1 MWLWG
6 NPHHKNLKEWN
17 ASWGIWIPTHSWP
30 TLCSLSSCS
39 TSHTTLL
46 RHQKLKNSSFMLLQ
60 LKSWLVSFFFCY
72 YYFFKSS
79 SQLLGQPHIA
89 LPYQF
94 PLTLLSASEW
104 LMLVRQLTLCESMF
118 SQEAKEVFPHVHGI
132 MSLFISKPSGFLPY
146 PDTKLKSVSVLTS
159 TLIWLSITTTE
170 ILYLPTAHT
179 CSPSSGVFVFCFPSL
194 QATLPAIKFSLSRV
208 YY

>member
-1 MWLWG
+1 MGDLNS
-6 NPHHKNLKEWN
+6 NPLMTNSVQPEFLFY
-17 ASWGIWIPTHSWP
+17 ITHNPSEAP
-30 TLCSLSSCS
+30 EA
-39 TSHTTLL
+39 
-46 RHQKLKNSSFMLLQ
+46 QKLQ
-60 LKSWLVSFFFCY
+60 LHAPSAKVLAGFFFFCY